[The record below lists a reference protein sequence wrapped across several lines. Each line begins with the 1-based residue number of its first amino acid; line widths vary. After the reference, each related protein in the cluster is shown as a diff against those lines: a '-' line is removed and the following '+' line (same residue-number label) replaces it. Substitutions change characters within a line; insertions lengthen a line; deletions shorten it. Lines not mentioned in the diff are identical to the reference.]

1 MSTSP
6 IRARLACG
14 SLRNDG
20 SMLTTSMLGIFAKR
34 SRIWSPVVPASP
46 SIKTFGMGVR
56 SVKVAKS
63 LSKPV
68 FLAVSQ

>member
-6 IRARLACG
+6 IKARLACG

-20 SMLTTSMLGIFAKR
+20 SMLTTSMPGICAKR

-46 SIKTFGMGVR
+46 SIKTLGMW
-56 SVKVAKS
+56 
-63 LSKPV
+63 SKPEKGAKTCQNQT
-68 FLAVSQ
+68 F